1 MRVPW
6 LGPLWIVA
14 RWDNLILERETMQ
27 QPWWKQLLIGLALFL
42 AGYFMFGGGQ
52 IGQDSNK
59 QSQMTLIQ
67 RV

>member
-1 MRVPW
+1 MRVR
-6 LGPLWIVA
+6 LLEHSWIVA
-14 RWDNLILERETMQ
+14 QWDNLTLERETMQ

-59 QSQMTLIQ
+59 QSQSKVIQ
-67 RV
+67 SV